1 VPWGRVAA
9 RALAGLLLLV
19 ALPATIASGSTRRAT
34 LSPCGEAA
42 APDALCGA
50 ISVFEDR
57 SSRRGRKIDLHV
69 VVLPGIGGT
78 SRPPLFFLEGGPGM
92 AASDGVGMWAGPLK
106 AYRER
111 RDVVLLDQRGTGRS
125 NPLRC
130 EDNRRSAADFLAEMY
145 PVDYVRRC
153 RSQLEARAD
162 LAQYTTPAAADDLE
176 DVRRELGYGP
186 IDLFGLSYGTRLA
199 LVYMRMHPQ
208 SVRAAVLMGVTP
220 TWARLPLHHS
230 ANAQR
235 ALRLLFQDC
244 AGEAPCFAA
253 YPDLSGDLA
262 KVVETLGRSPARAHA
277 VWPKGAL
284 ATPVSIT
291 LDVFMEK
298 LRRAMYA
305 PATSRRVPAVIHA
318 AARGDFAPFLE
329 MALPS
334 GDGSRRDADGLY
346 LSVTCGE
353 DTSRIKPADADLLTA
368 GTAFGRYRV
377 DQQTRACTMWPTSS
391 VPPGWDRNVH
401 SKAPV
406 LLLSGGRD
414 PVTPP
419 EWAAAVARKLSRSL
433 HVVVPLSAHLD
444 EGLDDPEC
452 FDAVILSFL
461 DRGTVEGL
469 NTSCLARLKPR
480 PFEVRR

>member
-1 VPWGRVAA
+1 VPSVRVDA
-9 RALAGLLLLV
+9 RALAGLLLV
-19 ALPATIASGSTRRAT
+19 VIPATIASGSTRRAT

-42 APDALCGA
+42 APDAVCGSV
-50 ISVFEDR
+50 SVFENR
-57 SSRRGRKIDLHV
+57 AKHSGRKIDLHV
-69 VVLPGIGGT
+69 VVLPGIGGS
-78 SRPPLFFLEGGPGM
+78 SRPPLFFLEGGPGL

-130 EDNRRSAADFLAEMY
+130 EDDRRSAADFLAEMY

-153 RSQLEARAD
+153 RSQLEGRAD
-162 LAQYTTPAAADDLE
+162 LTQYTTPAAADDLE

-199 LVYMRMHPQ
+199 LVYMRMHPR
-208 SVRAAVLMGVTP
+208 SVHAAVLMGVTP

-235 ALRLLFQDC
+235 ALTLLLQDC
-244 AGEAPCFAA
+244 AGEAPCLAA

-262 KVVETLGRSPARAHA
+262 KVVQTLGRSPARVEA
-277 VWPKGAL
+277 VWPKGAPPTP
-284 ATPVSIT
+284 ATIT
-291 LDVFMEK
+291 LELFMEN
-298 LRRAMYA
+298 LRRAMYT
-305 PATSRRVPAVIHA
+305 PAASRRVPAVIHA
-318 AARGDFAPFLE
+318 AAHGDFAPFLE

-334 GDGSRRDADGLY
+334 ADGRRADSDGLY

-353 DTSRIKPADADLLTA
+353 DTSRIKPADADRLTS
-368 GTAFGRYRV
+368 GTAFGRYRI
-377 DQQTRACTMWPTSS
+377 DQQTRACTMWPNSS
-391 VPPGWDRNVH
+391 VPPGWDGNVH

-433 HVVVPLSAHLD
+433 HVVVPLSAHVD
-444 EGLDDPEC
+444 EGLDDPNC
-452 FDAVILSFL
+452 YDAVILSFL

-469 NTSCLARLKPR
+469 NTSCLARLKPG
-480 PFEVRR
+480 PFEVAR